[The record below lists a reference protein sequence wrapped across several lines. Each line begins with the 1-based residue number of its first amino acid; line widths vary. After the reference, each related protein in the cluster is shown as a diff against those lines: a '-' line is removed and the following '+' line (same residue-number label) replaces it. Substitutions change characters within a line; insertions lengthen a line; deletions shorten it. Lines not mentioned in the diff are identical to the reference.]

1 MVRTHS
7 ADRSDVPQTAASS
20 TSALNLKYE
29 QAVAELEEIVRRME
43 GDGLSLE
50 ESIAAYRR
58 GSELLRHC
66 REQLKDAESKIQVL
80 ESGELRDFDNAAGAT
95 R

>member
-1 MVRTHS
+1 MARTHS
-7 ADRSDVPQTAASS
+7 TDRTAASPTAT
-20 TSALNLKYE
+20 TSASPLDLKYE
-29 QAVAELEEIVRRME
+29 EAVAELEEIVRRME
-43 GDGLSLE
+43 GDNLALE

-66 REQLKDAESKIQVL
+66 REQLMDAESKIQVL
-80 ESGELRDFDNAAGAT
+80 ENGELRDFDNTAGAT

>member
-1 MVRTHS
+1 MPRTHS
-7 ADRSDVPQTAASS
+7 TDRTAASP
-20 TSALNLKYE
+20 TATISASPLDLKYE
-29 QAVAELEEIVRRME
+29 EAVAELEEIVRRME
-43 GDGLSLE
+43 GDGLALE

-80 ESGELRDFDNAAGAT
+80 ENGELRDFDNTAGAT

>member
-1 MVRTHS
+1 MARTHS
-7 ADRSDVPQTAASS
+7 TDRTAASP
-20 TSALNLKYE
+20 TATPSASPLNLKYE
-29 QAVAELEEIVRRME
+29 EAVAELEEIVRRME

-66 REQLKDAESKIQVL
+66 REQLKDAESKIQIL
-80 ESGELRDFDNAAGAT
+80 ENGELRDFDNTAGAT